1 MTSQAKVLD
10 FLDFGGLWDPSL
22 AFVMGCGIM
31 VSGPAFLYAER
42 ETSKPLC
49 ADCNFEKPA
58 KHGGYGPLVLGA
70 SFFGLGWGLIG
81 ICPGPGIAGSLH
93 CRWQLGR
100 GQLWCYDG
108 RDLHFLAYHG
118 YLADGRTENSAMNF

>member
-81 ICPGPGIAGSLH
+81 ICPGPGIAGVIP
-93 CRWQLGR
+93 
-100 GQLWCYDG
+100 YI
-108 RDLHFLAYHG
+108 
-118 YLADGRTENSAMNF
+118 ADGNWEGASFGVTLVVICISWLITDTWQMAEQKTQQ